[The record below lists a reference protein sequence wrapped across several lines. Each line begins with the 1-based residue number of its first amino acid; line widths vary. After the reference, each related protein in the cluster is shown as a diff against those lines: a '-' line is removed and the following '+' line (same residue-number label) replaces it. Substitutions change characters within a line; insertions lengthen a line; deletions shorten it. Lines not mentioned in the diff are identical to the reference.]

1 MVLEKELLVMYN
13 QFRDLYTTIEHEH
26 TRFKGYALQIQPHIP
41 YLDKKTLKEIDVY
54 LESYRDNIK
63 KQLDVLLSDPTI
75 KPYIP
80 RWLMKKVHAYRVDV
94 DKILGEAKLALSEC
108 STKH

>member
-26 TRFKGYALQIQPHIP
+26 NRFKGYALQIHPHIP
-41 YLDKKTLKEIDVY
+41 YIDKKTLKEIDVY
-54 LESYRDNIK
+54 LESYRDNMK
-63 KQLDVLLSDPTI
+63 KQLDLLLSDPTI

-80 RWLMKKVHAYRVDV
+80 RWLMKKVYAYRIDI
-94 DKILGEAKLALSEC
+94 DKILVEVKLALSEC